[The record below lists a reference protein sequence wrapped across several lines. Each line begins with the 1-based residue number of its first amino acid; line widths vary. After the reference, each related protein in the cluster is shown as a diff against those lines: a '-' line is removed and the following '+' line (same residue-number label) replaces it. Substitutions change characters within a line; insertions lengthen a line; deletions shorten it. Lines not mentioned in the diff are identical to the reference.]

1 MVCGSNVAVGEHLP
15 GKQISRADFA
25 RISAAV
31 LGATAKAGQSS
42 RTENSFR
49 RTQYHTTLT
58 PLMILHPAPSCAVS
72 PDSLTVT
79 TATQNREI
87 NCTAIISGSSSQPNA
102 IDDSPV
108 QSLELQMANVEIME
122 ISMTR

>member
-15 GKQISRADFA
+15 GKQISPADFA
-25 RISAAV
+25 RVSAAV

-49 RTQYHTTLT
+49 RTQYYTTLT

-72 PDSLTVT
+72 PDSLTVM
-79 TATQNREI
+79 TATKNREI
-87 NCTAIISGSSSQPNA
+87 NCEAIISGSSSQPNA